1 MQRIVL
7 ASTSAYRRDLLARL
21 GLPFEVAA
29 PKVEEGA
36 LAGESPRV
44 TARRLAQAK
53 AVIIACEHPDAIVIG
68 SDQVADLDGIPLN
81 KPASHDAA
89 LEQLLRL
96 QGQRAVFHT
105 AVAVATAG
113 GNHMTIDCIDTTVR
127 FRRLGR
133 SRLDAYLRVDRPY
146 DCAGAAKIEALGITL
161 VESVQCDDP
170 TALIGL
176 PLIRLTDMLAQCG
189 VLLPDVP

>member
-36 LAGESPRV
+36 LAGESPRI

-68 SDQVADLDGIPLN
+68 SDQVADLDGVPLN
-81 KPASHDAA
+81 KPGSHDAA

-113 GNHMTIDCIDTTVR
+113 GNRVR
-127 FRRLGR
+127 
-133 SRLDAYLRVDRPY
+133 STASTRPY
-146 DCAGAAKIEALGITL
+146 SFAASADPGSTPTCAST
-161 VESVQCDDP
+161 SRT
-170 TALIGL
+170 TARERRRSKRWASRSSS
-176 PLIRLTDMLAQCG
+176 PCSATIRLPSSACR
-189 VLLPDVP
+189 